1 MCHIEIDTTMVQEQ
15 FKVAEVQVS
24 YKPDY
29 NITERPKITSSQ
41 QTYCLL
47 KQQWHMGRIA
57 FLEEFKMILLNRSN
71 HVLGIVDISMGG
83 VNGTYVDPKVVFAIA
98 LKDNASGIIL
108 THNHPSGSIR
118 PSEADIKLTKR
129 LLECGKLLD
138 INVWDHIILSKNS
151 YYSFADDVMI

>member
-1 MCHIEIDTTMVQEQ
+1 MVQEQ

-29 NITERPKITSSQ
+29 NISERPKITSSQ

-47 KQQWHMGRIA
+47 KQQWDMGKIA
-57 FLEEFKMILLNRSN
+57 FLEEFKVILLNRSN

-83 VNGTYVDPKVVFAIA
+83 VSGTYVDPKVVFAVA
-98 LKDNASGIIL
+98 LKGNASGIIL
-108 THNHPSGSIR
+108 THNHPSGSVR

-129 LLECGKLLD
+129 LVECGKLLD
-138 INVWDHIILSKNS
+138 INVWDHIILSEKS
-151 YYSFADDVMI
+151 YYSFADDGMM